1 MDNIGDSAA
10 IRLVKRKGGELCC
23 VTTFLFPSRTLECLV
38 PNFSHTPPFDHL
50 AQICRYRGC
59 ATDFPRLSKHEL
71 AFTSLCSCQLPYLTL
86 PYLSQGWAKIHRSH
100 SHSTPHPG
108 AQRQSSSRLA
118 LSASQNCNLSTNP
131 LPVSHAD
138 CQSNLFSTSS
148 DHWNRVNR
156 IYNCRAGRTLPL
168 ICRCL
173 HRVNRVH
180 HCRHHFPLD
189 PALVVLT
196 IFTHATFRNILCDH
210 HTGKLL
216 VHISTWPQPSSG
228 LCCRYSLV
236 RKLSWSSPFAQDIY
250 LGVKSPSR
258 TK

>member
-1 MDNIGDSAA
+1 MLRDN
-10 IRLVKRKGGELCC
+10 
-23 VTTFLFPSRTLECLV
+23 FPLPVDYTQVSGTQLQ
-38 PNFSHTPPFDHL
+38 SHTSLPPP
-50 AQICRYRGC
+50 C
-59 ATDFPRLSKHEL
+59 ADLSAIEAVPLISRACQSTSSHSPRF
-71 AFTSLCSCQLPYLTL
+71 APVDYLPYLTL

-138 CQSNLFSTSS
+138 CQLNLFSTSS

-156 IYNCRAGRTLPL
+156 IYNCRAGRTL

-196 IFTHATFRNILCDH
+196 ISLTQLFSTFFA
-210 HTGKLL
+210 
-216 VHISTWPQPSSG
+216 IST
-228 LCCRYSLV
+228 LAN
-236 RKLSWSSPFAQDIY
+236 SWSISALGRNLPLAFAVATA
-250 LGVKSPSR
+250 LCAN
-258 TK
+258 